1 MNSNIYEL
9 LLLRSIYELVILS
22 VCIKEKTTIFTTHH
36 QYQETTTEG
45 SLIALSGM
53 LASYLTFRR

>member
-22 VCIKEKTTIFTTHH
+22 VCIKEKTIFTTHH